1 LASYQFLP
9 QATSTS
15 STQTTAPSW
24 QPQVGAL
31 TQAFGGAQNAYA
43 KQLGMGDYNGDY
55 IAAPNATQYGAI
67 DQATNFAQ
75 GNAANVGNTQINQGQ
90 GLLSNYGT
98 GTNAANALYNF
109 GSASQTQNALNTA
122 NQFANNPYID
132 QMVNAATYGA
142 NRNAA
147 ENDVPNLY
155 RSAAASGNINSDRAA
170 LAQGVIGRGLA
181 ENAQNIGATM
191 RGNAWN
197 TGLNQFNTMNQQQ
210 LGALSN
216 AGQLGANLGGAGSSM
231 MSQGINDQ
239 SNLSNLY
246 SGAGSALNSLNQSFL
261 DNSLAKYQGKIQNT
275 WDPVNRLYGVAGAN
289 NWGSTQNTSSTG
301 FSMAPQLNQSSSPGA
316 LGIAGAGLGIAGS
329 LAGLSLGGPAGAAA
343 GGTIGGALAKYMAP
357 SVFGSASTPNPG
369 GGVIRNGQVFP
380 S

>member
-1 LASYQFLP
+1 MGPY
-9 QATSTS
+9 T
-15 STQTTAPSW
+15 
-24 QPQVGAL
+24 
-31 TQAFGGAQNAYA
+31 
-43 KQLGMGDYNGDY
+43 GDYF
-55 IAAPNATQYGAI
+55 AAPNATQYGAI

-109 GSASQTQNALNTA
+109 GSANQTQNNINTA
-122 NQFANNPYID
+122 NQYAQNPYID
-132 QMVNAATYGA
+132 QAVNAATYGA

-181 ENAQNIGATM
+181 ENAQNIGASM
-191 RGNAWN
+191 RYNMFN
-197 TGLNQFNTMNQQQ
+197 TGLNQANTQNQQQ

-216 AGQLGANLGGAGSSM
+216 AGSLGANLGGAGSSM

-239 SNLSNLY
+239 ANLSNLY
-246 SGAGSALNSLNQSFL
+246 SGAGSALNNLNQSFL
-261 DNSLAKYQGKIQNT
+261 DNSLAKYQGAIQNS

-289 NWGSTQNTSSTG
+289 NWGSTNTTNSTG
-301 FSMAPQLNQSSSPGA
+301 FSMAPQLNQPSSPGA
-316 LGIAGAGLGIAGS
+316 LSYLGAGLGVAGS

-369 GGVIRNGQVFP
+369 GGVIRNGMVYP

>member
-1 LASYQFLP
+1 MASYQYLP
-9 QATSTS
+9 QATSTN

-24 QPQVGAL
+24 TPQVGAL

-75 GNAANVGNTQINQGQ
+75 GNAANVGNNQINQGQ

-109 GSASQTQNALNTA
+109 GSASQTQNNINTA
-122 NQFANNPYID
+122 NQYAQNPYID
-132 QMVNAATYGA
+132 QAVNAATYGA

-147 ENDVPNLY
+147 ENDLPMLARTANG
-155 RSAAASGNINSDRAA
+155 SGNLNSDRAA

-191 RGNAWN
+191 RYNMFN
-197 TGLNQFNTMNQQQ
+197 TGLDQANTQNQQQ

-216 AGQLGANLGGAGSSM
+216 AGSLGANLGGAGSNM

-239 SNLSNLY
+239 ANLSNLY

-261 DNSLAKYQGKIQNT
+261 DNSLAKYQGAIQNT
-275 WDPVNRLYGVAGAN
+275 WSPVNNLYNIAGAN

-301 FSMAPQLNQSSSPGA
+301 FSMLPQQNQPSSPGA
-316 LGIAGAGLGIAGS
+316 LGIAGAGLGILGSIAGAS
-329 LAGLSLGGPAGAAA
+329 VGGPAGATLGGMAGKAAA
-343 GGTIGGALAKYMAP
+343 GGIANLAGYKGP
-357 SVFGSASTPNPG
+357 FSNGFG
-369 GGVIRNGQVFP
+369 
-380 S
+380 

>member
-1 LASYQFLP
+1 MASYQFLP
-9 QATSTS
+9 SATSTS

-24 QPQVGAL
+24 VPQVGAL

-155 RSAAASGNINSDRAA
+155 RAAAGSGNLNSDRAA
-170 LAQGVIGRGLA
+170 LAQGVVNRGLA

-239 SNLSNLY
+239 ANLSNLY

-261 DNSLAKYQGKIQNT
+261 DNSLAKYQGKINNT
-275 WDPVNRLYGVAGAN
+275 WDPVNRLYGVAGDN
-289 NWGSTQNTSSTG
+289 NWGSTNTTNSTG
-301 FSMAPQLNQSSSPGA
+301 FSMAPQANQPSSPGA
-316 LGIAGAGLGIAGS
+316 LSYLGAGLGVAGS
-329 LAGLSLGGPAGAAA
+329 IAGLSMGGPAGAAA

-357 SVFGSASTPNPG
+357 SVFGSSGTPNPG
-369 GGVIRNGQVFP
+369 GGVIRNGQVYP

>member
-1 LASYQFLP
+1 MQQ
-9 QATSTS
+9 QA
-15 STQTTAPSW
+15 
-24 QPQVGAL
+24 
-31 TQAFGGAQNAYA
+31 AQGPY
-43 KQLGMGDYNGDY
+43 MGNYF
-55 IAAPNATQYGAI
+55 AAPNATQYGAI

-75 GNAANVGNTQINQGQ
+75 GNAANVGNNQINQGQ

-109 GSASQTQNALNTA
+109 GSASQTQNNINTA
-122 NQFANNPYID
+122 NQYAQNPYID

-155 RSAAASGNINSDRAA
+155 RAAASSGNINSDRSA

-191 RGNAWN
+191 RGNMWN
-197 TGLNQFNTMNQQQ
+197 TGLNQANTQNQQQ

-216 AGQLGANLGGAGSSM
+216 AGSLGANLGGAGSSM

-239 SNLSNLY
+239 ANLSNLY

-261 DNSLAKYQGKIQNT
+261 DNSLAKYQGQRADQ
-275 WDPVNRLYGVAGAN
+275 WSPYQQGMGVFGTN
-289 NWGSTQNTSSTG
+289 NWGSTNTTNSSG
-301 FSMAPQLNQSSSPGA
+301 ISMAPQVNQPSSPGA

-329 LAGLSLGGPAGAAA
+329 LAGLSLGGPAGATLGSMA
-343 GGTIGGALAKYMAP
+343 GKGIMSMFPGFGGSSSLPTGVVGGAGNMVVP
-357 SVFGSASTPNPG
+357 TFGRG
-369 GGVIRNGQVFP
+369 
-380 S
+380 

>member
-1 LASYQFLP
+1 MASYQYLP
-9 QATSTS
+9 QATSTN
-15 STQTTAPSW
+15 STQTSAPSW
-24 QPQVGAL
+24 APQVGAL
-31 TQAFGGAQNAYA
+31 TQAFGGAQNAYT
-43 KQLGMGDYNGDY
+43 KQLGMGDYTGDY
-55 IAAPNATQYGAI
+55 IAEPNATQYGAI

-75 GNAANVGNTQINQGQ
+75 GNAANVGNNQVNQGQ

-109 GSASQTQNALNTA
+109 GSASQTQNAINTA
-122 NQFANNPYID
+122 NQLSNNPYID

-147 ENDVPNLY
+147 ENDLPMLARTANG
-155 RSAAASGNINSDRAA
+155 SGNLNSDRAA

-197 TGLNQFNTMNQQQ
+197 NGLAQFNTQNQQQ

-216 AGQLGANLGGAGSSM
+216 AGSLGANLGGAGSSM

-239 SNLSNLY
+239 ANLSSIY
-246 SGAGSALNSLNQSFL
+246 SGAGSALNSLNQSYL
-261 DNSLAKYQGKIQNT
+261 DNALSKYQGKIQNT
-275 WDPVNRLYGVAGAN
+275 WSPVNNLYNIAGAN

-301 FSMAPQLNQSSSPGA
+301 FSMLPHENKSSSPGA
-316 LGIAGAGLGIAGS
+316 LGIVGAGLGIAGS
-329 LAGLSLGGPAGAAA
+329 IAGASVGGPAGAAA

-357 SVFGSASTPNPG
+357 SVFGSSGTANPG

-380 S
+380 N

>member
-1 LASYQFLP
+1 M
-9 QATSTS
+9 
-15 STQTTAPSW
+15 
-24 QPQVGAL
+24 

-75 GNAANVGNTQINQGQ
+75 GNAANVGNNQINQGQ

-109 GSASQTQNALNTA
+109 GSASQTQNNINTA
-122 NQFANNPYID
+122 NQYAQNPYID
-132 QMVNAATYGA
+132 QAVNAATYGA

-147 ENDVPNLY
+147 ENDLPMLARTANG
-155 RSAAASGNINSDRAA
+155 SGNLNSDRAA

-191 RGNAWN
+191 RYNMFN
-197 TGLNQFNTMNQQQ
+197 TGLDQANTQNQQQ

-216 AGQLGANLGGAGSSM
+216 AGSLGANLGGAGSNM

-239 SNLSNLY
+239 ANLSNLY

-261 DNSLAKYQGKIQNT
+261 DNSLAKYQGAIQNT
-275 WDPVNRLYGVAGAN
+275 WSPVNNLYNIAGAN

-301 FSMAPQLNQSSSPGA
+301 FSMLPQQNQPSSPGA
-316 LGIAGAGLGIAGS
+316 LGIAGAGLGILGSIAGAS
-329 LAGLSLGGPAGAAA
+329 VGGPAGATLGGMAGKAAA
-343 GGTIGGALAKYMAP
+343 GGIANLAGYKGP
-357 SVFGSASTPNPG
+357 FSNGFG
-369 GGVIRNGQVFP
+369 
-380 S
+380 